1 MDMRYDNLKCSVHGL
16 QGEFWR
22 HNTFTKEWEGNP
34 VFDGEYQAY
43 FESLKNRDKRTS
55 TSTQALPMFPQ
66 DLKII
71 MAYLDGDEARQNMS
85 ETKRLY
91 FKAFATTAFCLW
103 TR

>member
-1 MDMRYDNLKCSVHGL
+1 MRYDNLKHSVHGF
-16 QGEFWR
+16 QGKFWR
-22 HNTFTKEWEGNP
+22 HNAFTKEWEGNP

-43 FESLKNRDKRTS
+43 FESLKNRDKCTS
-55 TSTQALPMFPQ
+55 TSTQALPMLPQ

-103 TR
+103 TW